1 MTTTAPVEPMGE
13 RSVPSRQEA
22 AGRGSQQTGSA
33 ARPEEDRM
41 LDWLRPNKT
50 LGGETRLRGY
60 EIGEQIFTGAFSN
73 IYLGRR
79 LRDNFSVALKIMT
92 KTGDR
97 VARLLERKQ
106 GVMWE
111 GELLQ
116 TLDHPNIVKCLE
128 YGRTGKKEGY
138 WLSLEYVETK
148 LTAFIGRCNNE
159 QEENELIDVLSQIA
173 AAVAYLHEKG
183 LIHRDLCLGNI
194 LLNPAGVVK
203 LIDFGLTVPLDS
215 TALRGRAGTPSYMA
229 PEMIKKWLYTPGTD
243 IYSFGVV
250 MYELVTGVKP
260 FRGAMPEQRM
270 TRSLNVMPS
279 PPSRMGQY
287 CSPELERLVMK
298 CISKDPQ
305 ERAKSAREV
314 QDALFLIR
322 RKRDLS

>member
-1 MTTTAPVEPMGE
+1 
-13 RSVPSRQEA
+13 
-22 AGRGSQQTGSA
+22 
-33 ARPEEDRM
+33 M
-41 LDWLRPNKT
+41 LDWLRPNKNQERRYQ
-50 LGGETRLRGY
+50 LKDY

-73 IYLGRR
+73 IYMGRR
-79 LRDNFSVALKIMT
+79 VKDDFRVALKIMT
-92 KTGDR
+92 ATGDR

-111 GELLQ
+111 GELLR

-128 YGRTGKKEGY
+128 YGRTGKRDGY
-138 WLSLEYVETK
+138 WIALEYVETK

-159 QEENELIDVLSQIA
+159 EEENELLDVLSQIA
-173 AAVAYLHEKG
+173 AALAYLHEKE

-215 TALRGRAGTPSYMA
+215 SVLKGRAGTPSYMA
-229 PEMIKKWLYTPGTD
+229 PEMIKRWLYTPGTD

-250 MYELVTGVKP
+250 MYELVTGTKP

-279 PPSRMGQY
+279 PPSRLGQY
-287 CSPELERLVMK
+287 CSPELERIMMK

-314 QDALFLIR
+314 EDALFLIR
-322 RKRDLS
+322 HKRKLS